1 MNAFTIII
9 CGLIVVLLAISANL
23 GQGNIIRSGS
33 FWSFLTGVTL
43 ICLIVYFSYPAHKFK
58 DIENK
63 AEPSVVQQII
73 QYSVMCLILY
83 LWYLYGRRKSYL
95 YREGIPGTATIVN
108 IFKTGIAFGSTP
120 HLQYEIT
127 LDVNEHESKSYRT
140 TIKKTFYPAEPVP
153 EISTEVKVKIHP
165 KDKYKLVIDNYQ

>member
-63 AEPSVVQQII
+63 ADLPVVQQII
-73 QYSVMCLILY
+73 PYSVICLILY
-83 LWYLYGRRKSYL
+83 LWYLYERRKSYI
-95 YREGIPGTATIVN
+95 YRKGVPGTATIVKT
-108 IFKTGIAFGSTP
+108 FKTGIAKGPYWRSIP
-120 HLQYEIT
+120 QYEMV
-127 LDVNEHESKSYRT
+127 LDVNEGELVIYRAYAT
-140 TIKKTFYPAEPVP
+140 KFFHPEDSIP
-153 EISTEVKVKIHP
+153 EIGTSIKVKVHP
-165 KDKYKLVIDNYQ
+165 KDKYKLVIV